1 MLWGPNLTIPGSVSS
16 PVLEDSGLFEES
28 LPPLDI
34 EAAEVAADR
43 AGLRPDIVFPESST
57 VSLSVAEVGKTAF
70 PGDADFTD
78 AVKGLP
84 AGLQDKLKSTI
95 GAEFTAL
102 RPVPV
107 GKLRRPL

>member
-1 MLWGPNLTIPGSVSS
+1 M
-16 PVLEDSGLFEES
+16 
-28 LPPLDI
+28 
-34 EAAEVAADR
+34 
-43 AGLRPDIVFPESST
+43 
-57 VSLSVAEVGKTAF
+57 AEVGKTAF